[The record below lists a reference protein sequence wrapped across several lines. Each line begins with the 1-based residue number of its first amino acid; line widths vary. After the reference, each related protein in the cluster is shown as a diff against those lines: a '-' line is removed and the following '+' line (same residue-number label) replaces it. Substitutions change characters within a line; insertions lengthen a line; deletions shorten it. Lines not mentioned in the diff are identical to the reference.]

1 MKKGKMKNG
10 TVYYDYRDNIV
21 IDRDNPILA
30 FKANRD
36 RYDDKKQS
44 AYAGMPMIGSIYSED
59 ALTWNVFRIL
69 QSENSLHL
77 LNHLFEEDLTDAKL
91 LLWTYA
97 CIRKIDGKHPG
108 HRLTEPDVILL
119 TKKSFIVCEC
129 KLGRKGEF
137 THLWESDDDS
147 NGPAVRY
154 RDYFIDNPNPFRK
167 GIPRDSKLYS
177 KHAYQLFRMVFYSY
191 YIGQKLF
198 KAPKFISITN
208 ESWWNKR
215 GGKTNCVPSYI
226 WKRFCSKIKPGTIFL
241 KNIFWQ
247 NIWSYLKF
255 SNISDEMAEYLK
267 THPSISTR

>member
-1 MKKGKMKNG
+1 MKNG

-97 CIRKIDGKHPG
+97 CSGLMLFLMTRSQKNCS
-108 HRLTEPDVILL
+108 
-119 TKKSFIVCEC
+119 TKSENVSVK
-129 KLGRKGEF
+129 
-137 THLWESDDDS
+137 
-147 NGPAVRY
+147 
-154 RDYFIDNPNPFRK
+154 
-167 GIPRDSKLYS
+167 
-177 KHAYQLFRMVFYSY
+177 
-191 YIGQKLF
+191 
-198 KAPKFISITN
+198 
-208 ESWWNKR
+208 
-215 GGKTNCVPSYI
+215 
-226 WKRFCSKIKPGTIFL
+226 
-241 KNIFWQ
+241 
-247 NIWSYLKF
+247 
-255 SNISDEMAEYLK
+255 
-267 THPSISTR
+267 